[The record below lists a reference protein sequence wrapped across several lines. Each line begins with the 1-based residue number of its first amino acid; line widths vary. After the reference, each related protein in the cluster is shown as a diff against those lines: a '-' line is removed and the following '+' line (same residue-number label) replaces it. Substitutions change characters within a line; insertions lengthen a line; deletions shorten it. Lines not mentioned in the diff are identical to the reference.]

1 MNQTVL
7 ITGGS
12 RGLGRHTAIAFGEAG
27 FNVAICGRT
36 ESDLD
41 EVVRDITDV
50 EGSAMRGVV
59 DVRSHSSIRRFVSEV
74 EMAMGPIDVLIN
86 NAGFSHYKPFVEW
99 SVDEVDDVIDVNL
112 KGTLYAC
119 HAVAPGMVSRG
130 SGYILN
136 IASDIGRRPV
146 PNMAAYVAA
155 KHAVVGFSGSLLREL
170 RESGV
175 KVSAV
180 LPGIIDTH
188 FGGTQPGTRDHHWA
202 MKPEAVAQVL
212 LGMVRQPGNLVL
224 DEVTLHPL
232 GQDF

>member
-1 MNQTVL
+1 MKQTVL

-27 FNVAICGRT
+27 YNVAICGRNET
-36 ESDLD
+36 DLD
-41 EVVRDITDV
+41 EVVRDILDV
-50 EGSAMRGVV
+50 EGHAMRGVV
-59 DVRSHSSIRRFVSEV
+59 DVRSAGAVRQYVSEV
-74 EMAMGPIDVLIN
+74 EAAMGPVDVLIN
-86 NAGFSHYKPFVEW
+86 NAGFSYYKPFVEW
-99 SVDEVDDVIDVNL
+99 SIDEMDDVVDVNL
-112 KGTLYAC
+112 KGTMYAC
-119 HAVAPGMVSRG
+119 HAVAPGMASRG

-136 IASDIGRRPV
+136 VASDIGRRAI

-175 KVSAV
+175 KVSVV

-188 FGGTQPGTRDHHWA
+188 FGGTLPGTRDHHWA
-202 MKPEAVAQVL
+202 MKPEEVAQVL